1 MFCVLSPLRCE
12 FSSLLRKRGEIGVQG
27 GGSGDGNCDGEACKV
42 TGMYVPNAAFGN

>member
-1 MFCVLSPLRCE
+1 MR
-12 FSSLLRKRGEIGVQG
+12 VQFITPKEGRNWGSG